1 MVIEKV
7 DPVQLAPEDTQ
18 ILPTLVLRGLVIFPG
33 MMLQFDVGRRKS
45 ILALGKS
52 MEEGQLIFLVTQKD
66 LSVDDPGSKDIYSVG
81 VVARIRQIVRR
92 TDDGIHLFTEGLYR
106 AKVCAVKTENPFLL
120 TEVEKI
126 EDKKRNSTP
135 NSEALIRY
143 TQSLFQDYIQNY
155 THVAPDIVMGV
166 VQKKDCGELA
176 DYIAMNV
183 SLDYDKKQEILE
195 ELHPYRRLKKLSAM
209 LKSELRILSIESK
222 ISEKAKDQIDE
233 NQRDYYLRE
242 QMKAIADELG
252 EVDNPLQEADQLR
265 DRVKKAGLPQEQ
277 EEKLLKECDRLARMP
292 EGSHEGSVIITY
304 VETCLS
310 LPWNKSSKDHID
322 LQKARRV
329 LDRDHYGLTKVK
341 DRIIE
346 SLAVK
351 KLNPD
356 VQGQILCL
364 VGPPGVGK
372 TSIAHSVAEAM
383 GRKYVRVSLG
393 GVHDESD
400 IRGHRR
406 TYIGAMP
413 GRIINAIQKAGTN
426 NPVLLLDEVDKLG
439 NDYRGDPS
447 SALLEVLD
455 SAQNSTFEDHYVDM
469 PFDLSK
475 VFFITTAND
484 ASNIPEPL
492 YDRMDVI
499 TLGSYTHE
507 EKFQIATKYLV
518 PKQLK
523 NSGISNKNLRIA
535 PSAIRAVI
543 GGYTREA
550 GVRGLERQISTI
562 CRKSAVKIVEDPEL
576 VVRVTPKNLENFLG
590 PCKFRDESL
599 NKKDTVG
606 LVNGLAW
613 TSVGGVMLPIEVAV
627 MSGTGKIELTGSL
640 GDVMKESAR
649 TAISCIRT
657 RADKLGIPSDFY
669 SKYDIHIHAPEG
681 AVPKDGPS
689 AGAAMATAITSAL
702 TKIPIHHDVAMTGE
716 ITLLGRILPI
726 GGLREKTMA
735 AYRAGIKTVL
745 IPKDNVSDL
754 EEVDKVV
761 KDSVEFLPME
771 HIDQVLKNALIKN
784 PFQAVQQ

>member
-92 TDDGIHLFTEGLYR
+92 TDDGIRLFTEGLYR

-310 LPWNKSSKDHID
+310 LPWNKSSKKTI
-322 LQKARRV
+322 
-329 LDRDHYGLTKVK
+329 LTCK
-341 DRIIE
+341 R
-346 SLAVK
+346 LA
-351 KLNPD
+351 
-356 VQGQILCL
+356 
-364 VGPPGVGK
+364 
-372 TSIAHSVAEAM
+372 
-383 GRKYVRVSLG
+383 
-393 GVHDESD
+393 
-400 IRGHRR
+400 
-406 TYIGAMP
+406 
-413 GRIINAIQKAGTN
+413 
-426 NPVLLLDEVDKLG
+426 
-439 NDYRGDPS
+439 
-447 SALLEVLD
+447 
-455 SAQNSTFEDHYVDM
+455 
-469 PFDLSK
+469 
-475 VFFITTAND
+475 
-484 ASNIPEPL
+484 AS
-492 YDRMDVI
+492 
-499 TLGSYTHE
+499 
-507 EKFQIATKYLV
+507 
-518 PKQLK
+518 
-523 NSGISNKNLRIA
+523 
-535 PSAIRAVI
+535 
-543 GGYTREA
+543 
-550 GVRGLERQISTI
+550 
-562 CRKSAVKIVEDPEL
+562 
-576 VVRVTPKNLENFLG
+576 
-590 PCKFRDESL
+590 
-599 NKKDTVG
+599 
-606 LVNGLAW
+606 
-613 TSVGGVMLPIEVAV
+613 
-627 MSGTGKIELTGSL
+627 
-640 GDVMKESAR
+640 
-649 TAISCIRT
+649 
-657 RADKLGIPSDFY
+657 
-669 SKYDIHIHAPEG
+669 
-681 AVPKDGPS
+681 
-689 AGAAMATAITSAL
+689 
-702 TKIPIHHDVAMTGE
+702 
-716 ITLLGRILPI
+716 
-726 GGLREKTMA
+726 
-735 AYRAGIKTVL
+735 
-745 IPKDNVSDL
+745 
-754 EEVDKVV
+754 
-761 KDSVEFLPME
+761 
-771 HIDQVLKNALIKN
+771 
-784 PFQAVQQ
+784 